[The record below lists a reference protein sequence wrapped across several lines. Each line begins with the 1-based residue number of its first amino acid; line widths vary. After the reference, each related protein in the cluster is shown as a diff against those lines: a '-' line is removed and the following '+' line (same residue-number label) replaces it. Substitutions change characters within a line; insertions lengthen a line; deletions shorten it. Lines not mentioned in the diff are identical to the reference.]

1 MTVRIRNSEPLRS
14 SDSSIIVNAY
24 YVQVGAWETI
34 KHVPALKELIDH
46 LGKTCIL
53 ITGTR
58 CKGMYHNMY
67 RSNMMCFARY
77 RTLSCSG
84 GQHRCSPHSYRI
96 YILVRF
102 QCENG
107 KEFGVITKQKVSGLV
122 S

>member
-1 MTVRIRNSEPLRS
+1 MGN
-14 SDSSIIVNAY
+14 
-24 YVQVGAWETI
+24 
-34 KHVPALKELIDH
+34 KHVPALKEFIDH
-46 LGKTCIL
+46 LGGKICIL

-84 GQHRCSPHSYRI
+84 EQHGCSPHSYRI
-96 YILVRF
+96 YILVRLGR
-102 QCENG
+102 QGENG